1 MNGADACGQ
10 GLLQV
15 MQHVGTAVL
24 HRGVIQQLLK
34 RLQLNENRHVLQK
47 VALDVRRKLRCFQEL
62 QVKRAKRVRT
72 VFGFIN
78 SVWKTNRDDIIW
90 IGLTLAWL

>member
-15 MQHVGTAVL
+15 MQHIGTTVF
-24 HRGVIQQLLK
+24 HRGVIQQLFK
-34 RLQLNENRHVLQK
+34 RLQLYENRHVLQK
-47 VALDVRRKLRCFQEL
+47 VALDVGRKLRCFQEL
-62 QVKRAKRVRT
+62 HVRGEKT
-72 VFGFIN
+72 ILKVFN
-78 SVWKTNRDDIIW
+78 SGSECDDKKADKW